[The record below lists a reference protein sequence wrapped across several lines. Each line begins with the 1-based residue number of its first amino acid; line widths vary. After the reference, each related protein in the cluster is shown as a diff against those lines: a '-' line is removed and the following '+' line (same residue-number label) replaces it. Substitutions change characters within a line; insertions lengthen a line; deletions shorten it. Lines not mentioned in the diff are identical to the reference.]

1 MHKPLF
7 ALFSLVI
14 RYLCSRVHGSEE
26 RSGHILLIMAADIGI
41 EGFGCYGGEDC
52 NTPNI
57 DQLTSKGLRF
67 TNAYAHPLC
76 TPTRLEIMTG
86 RKNHRN

>member
-7 ALFSLVI
+7 AIFSLVI
-14 RYLCSRVHGSEE
+14 RYLRSRVHGSEE

-86 RKNHRN
+86 RENHRN